1 MVGGYDNASDVSSVI
16 NSVVGASAVP
26 GQPGYA
32 QSTVFGKVTQSEISV
47 EDLQGQ
53 ASRVVEENANEES
66 SSGSGEM
73 IVGVNDDMS
82 SVQSLI
88 Q

>member
-1 MVGGYDNASDVSSVI
+1 MMVGGYDNASDVSSVI

-26 GQPGYA
+26 GQPVYG

-53 ASRVVEENANEES
+53 AS
-66 SSGSGEM
+66 
-73 IVGVNDDMS
+73 
-82 SVQSLI
+82 
-88 Q
+88 